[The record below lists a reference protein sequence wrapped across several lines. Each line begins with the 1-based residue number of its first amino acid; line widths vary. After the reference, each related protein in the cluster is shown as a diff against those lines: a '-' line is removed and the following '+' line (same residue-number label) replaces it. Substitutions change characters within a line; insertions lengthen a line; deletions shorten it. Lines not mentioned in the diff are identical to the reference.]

1 METLDIDIQL
11 YNDDFN
17 CYEFIENSVND
28 FLNFSKMP
36 IKDPKPKENCLN
48 VPISYDIETSSF
60 IDKNRPIND
69 QRVVIP
75 YSWQIGIY
83 NHCLIGRYIEDINQ
97 FMTALKNYLDDHKIK
112 YCKIYIHNL
121 AFEFFHTWRVF
132 ENLDAEFLSVDNR
145 TPIEFTLYKK
155 SIRFNDSY
163 QLSNLSLAKTA
174 KGFKRQIL
182 KQKPIDY
189 TIIRLPETP
198 LTDDE
203 LLYNAYDV
211 YCVNEYI
218 FELLENNPDIN
229 YIRDIPMTSTGFVR
243 NKLRNSVGV
252 NIPYENRTPDQQD
265 YYNVLKK
272 CNIGCYEMLEILRK
286 TFSGGFTHS
295 GFFTVGKVHENVSH
309 FDFTSSY
316 PTVLLTEKYPVSS
329 FRNAFEKE
337 KLDVKPTKHTKS
349 YFNAGT
355 EDTVIKNVL
364 FNSSIRKL
372 RDMSIGFL
380 CCITFKGVKL
390 KDDVNDM
397 IISISSDDLSI
408 SGVHDR
414 KTAHVY
420 NGRVKEC
427 DVITL
432 WLTDVDFYEIKKFYK
447 VDEMNLNA
455 CLIARFEYLPFIFR
469 KTILNF
475 YKQKTVLKDTDNEFE
490 YQYNKALLNSIYGMC
505 VTDPIRPEFE
515 IEDNQIK
522 KHLLT
527 EDKEKQDVIKENDR
541 TGKQFIYYPW
551 GVWCTAYARRN
562 LFSAILECGDDYL
575 YADTDSVFIKN
586 FDKHRAYFEK
596 YDKSIKDKITK
607 SLKYEYA
614 VATSDLLMKLT
625 DSQKKMET
633 EKDERVKEKCI
644 KVINDLKA
652 RIDRLKSQSLELE
665 DIYNSCK
672 NIKGEFKPLGVWS
685 QEKFCKKFCTI
696 GAKRYVEQFENGEL
710 KFTFAGIKKEN
721 IKNFFESIFNN
732 DPDKILTT
740 FSNLMWGTID
750 SINVPTEY
758 SGKTTNTYIDRI
770 QKGDMSNVYDISGN
784 KYNGINYQ
792 YMGYGGFYFEKT
804 TFDLVIF
811 PDFDYFRK
819 QIILSQ
825 FKNENLGK

>member
-1 METLDIDIQL
+1 MKTLDIDIQL

-17 CYEFIENSVND
+17 CYEFIKNSVTD

-36 IKDPKPKENCLN
+36 ITDPKGKCLN
-48 VPISYDIETSSF
+48 VPISYDIETTSF
-60 IDKNRPIND
+60 IDKNRPADD

-97 FMTALKNYLDDHKIK
+97 FMTALKNYLDDYKIK
-112 YCKIYIHNL
+112 FCKIYIHNL

-132 ENLDAEFLSVDNR
+132 ENLDKKFISVDNR
-145 TPIEFTLYKK
+145 TPIEFTLYNK

-189 TIIRLPETP
+189 TIIRLPETS

-218 FELLENNPDIN
+218 FEMLENNSDTP
-229 YIRDIPMTSTGFVR
+229 YIIDIPMTSTGFVR
-243 NKLRNSVGV
+243 QKIKNSVGV
-252 NIPYENRTPDQQD
+252 YIPYDNRTPDQQD

-272 CNIGCYEMLEILRK
+272 CNIGSYEMLAILRK

-329 FRNAFEKE
+329 FYNAFEKE
-337 KLDVKPTKHTKS
+337 KTDVKATKHTKTF
-349 YFNAGT
+349 FNSGVD
-355 EDTVIKNVL
+355 DTVIKNIL
-364 FNSSIRKL
+364 FNSSIKKL
-372 RDMSIGFL
+372 RDMNIGFL
-380 CCITFKGVKL
+380 CCVTFKGVKL
-390 KDDVNDM
+390 KDNVNDM

-408 SGVHDR
+408 SGLHDR

-427 DVITL
+427 DLITL
-432 WLTDVDFYEIKKFYK
+432 WLTDVDFYEIKKFYNIK
-447 VDEMNLNA
+447 EKNLKT

-505 VTDPIRPEFE
+505 VTDPIRPDFE
-515 IEDNQIK
+515 IENNQIE

-527 EDKEKQDVIKENDR
+527 EDEEKQKVIKQNDC
-541 TGKQFIYYPW
+541 TNKQFIYYPW

-596 YDKSIKDKITK
+596 YDKSIKDKMTK
-607 SLKYEYA
+607 SLKYEYSF
-614 VATSDLLMKLT
+614 ATSDLLMRLT
-625 DSQKKMET
+625 KMQTDIET
-633 EKDERVKEKCI
+633 LKDDCI
-644 KVINDLKA
+644 KDKYIKNIKDLKA
-652 RIDRLKSQSLELE
+652 RIDRLKQQSQELE

-672 NIKGEFKPLGVWS
+672 NIKGEFKPLGIWS

-710 KFTFAGIKKEN
+710 KFTISGIKKEN
-721 IKNFFESIFNN
+721 IKNFFENSFNN
-732 DPDKILTT
+732 DADKILTT
-740 FSNLMWGTID
+740 FSNIMWGNID
-750 SINVPTEY
+750 SINIPKEY
-758 SGKTTNTYIDRI
+758 SGKTTNTYIDHI

-784 KYNGINYQ
+784 KYSGINYQ
-792 YMGYGGFYFEKT
+792 YMGYGGYYFEKT
-804 TFDLVIF
+804 TFELTIF

-825 FKNENLGK
+825 FNNDNLGK

>member
-1 METLDIDIQL
+1 MKTLDIDIQL

-17 CYEFIENSVND
+17 CYDFIKNSVTD
-28 FLNFSKMP
+28 FINFSKMS
-36 IKDPKPKENCLN
+36 ITDPSGKCLN
-48 VPISYDIETSSF
+48 VPLSYDIETTNF
-60 IDKNRPIND
+60 IDKNRPADD

-83 NHCLIGRYIEDINQ
+83 NHCLIGRYIEDINN
-97 FMTALKNYLDDHKIK
+97 FMVALKNFLDDYKIK

-132 ENLDAEFLSVDNR
+132 ENLDKKFISVDNR
-145 TPIEFTLYKK
+145 TPIEFTLYNK

-198 LTDDE
+198 LTEDE

-218 FELLENNPDIN
+218 FEMLENNTDTPYIIN
-229 YIRDIPMTSTGFVR
+229 IPMTSTGFVR
-243 NKLRNSVGV
+243 QKIKNSVGV
-252 NIPYENRTPDQQD
+252 YIKYDDRTPDQQD

-272 CNIGCYEMLEILRK
+272 CNIGSYEMLEILRK

-329 FRNAFEKE
+329 FFNAFDKE
-337 KLDVKPTKHTKS
+337 KSDVKASFHTKGF
-349 YFNAGT
+349 FNAGT
-355 EDTVIKNVL
+355 TDDVIKNVL
-364 FNSSIRKL
+364 FNSSIKKL
-372 RDMSIGFL
+372 RDMNLGFL

-390 KDDVNDM
+390 KDNVNDM
-397 IISISSDDLSI
+397 IISISSDDLAI

-414 KTAHVY
+414 KNSHIY

-447 VDEMNLNA
+447 IKEMNLKT

-505 VTDPIRPEFE
+505 VTDPIRPDFE
-515 IEDNQIK
+515 IENNQIE

-527 EDKEKQDVIKENDR
+527 EDDEKQKVIKQNDY
-541 TGKQFIYYPW
+541 TPKQFIYYPW

-562 LFSAILECGDDYL
+562 LFSAIIECGDDYL

-596 YDKSIKDKITK
+596 YDKSIKDKMTK
-607 SLKYEYA
+607 SLKYEYSY
-614 VATSDLLMKLT
+614 ATSDLLMKLT
-625 DSQKKMET
+625 TMEK
-633 EKDERVKEKCI
+633 EIKSIKEECIKEKFVKNI
-644 KVINDLKA
+644 KDLQA
-652 RIDRLKSQSLELE
+652 RIERLKNQSQELE

-696 GAKRYVEQFENGEL
+696 GAKRYIEQFENGEL
-710 KFTFAGIKKEN
+710 KFTISGIKKEN
-721 IKNFFESIFNN
+721 IKKFFENAFNN
-732 DPDKILTT
+732 NSERIINT
-740 FSNLMWGTID
+740 FSNIVWGSID
-750 SINVPTEY
+750 SINIPTEF
-758 SGKTTNTYIDRI
+758 SGKTTNTYIDHI

-784 KYNGINYQ
+784 KYSGINYQ
-792 YMGYGGFYFEKT
+792 YMGYGGYYFEKT
-804 TFDLVIF
+804 TFELTIF

-825 FKNENLGK
+825 FNNDNLGK

>member
-1 METLDIDIQL
+1 MKTLDIDIQL

-17 CYEFIENSVND
+17 CYEFIKNSVTD

-36 IKDPKPKENCLN
+36 ITDPKCKCLN
-48 VPISYDIETSSF
+48 VPISYDIETTSF
-60 IDKNRPIND
+60 IDKNRPADD

-83 NHCLIGRYIEDINQ
+83 NHCLIGRYIEDINN
-97 FMTALKNYLDDHKIK
+97 FMVALKNYLDDYKIK
-112 YCKIYIHNL
+112 FCKIYIHNL
-121 AFEFFHTWRVF
+121 AFEFFHTWRAF
-132 ENLDAEFLSVDNR
+132 ENLDAKFISVDNR
-145 TPIEFTLYKK
+145 TPIEFTLYNK

-189 TIIRLPETP
+189 TIIRLPETS

-218 FELLENNPDIN
+218 FEMLENNTDTP
-229 YIRDIPMTSTGFVR
+229 YIIDIPMTSTGFVR
-243 NKLRNSVGV
+243 QKIKNSVGV
-252 NIPYENRTPDQQD
+252 YIKYDDRTPDQQD

-272 CNIGCYEMLEILRK
+272 CNIGSYEMLEVLRK
-286 TFSGGFTHS
+286 AFSGGFTHS

-329 FRNAFEKE
+329 FYNAFEKD
-337 KLDVKPTKHTKS
+337 KSDVKATKHTKTF
-349 YFNAGT
+349 FNSGVD
-355 EDTVIKNVL
+355 DTVIKNIL
-364 FNSSIRKL
+364 FNSSIKKL
-372 RDMSIGFL
+372 RDMNLGFL

-390 KDDVNDM
+390 KDNVNDM

-408 SGVHDR
+408 SGLHDR
-414 KTAHVY
+414 KTAKIY

-427 DVITL
+427 DLITL

-447 VDEMNLNA
+447 IKDMNLKL

-490 YQYNKALLNSIYGMC
+490 YQYNKALLNSLYGMC
-505 VTDPIRPEFE
+505 VTDPIRPDFE
-515 IEDNQIK
+515 IENNQIE

-527 EDKEKQDVIKENDR
+527 EAEEKQKVIKQNDC
-541 TGKQFIYYPW
+541 TNKQFIYYPW

-586 FDKHRAYFEK
+586 FDKHKAYFEK
-596 YDKSIKDKITK
+596 YDKTIKDKMTK
-607 SLKYEYA
+607 SLKYEYSY
-614 VATSDLLMKLT
+614 ATSDLLMKLT
-625 DSQKKMET
+625 KMQKEIET
-633 EKDERVKEKCI
+633 LKDDLKDKYI
-644 KVINDLKA
+644 KNIKDLKA
-652 RIDRLKSQSLELE
+652 RIDRLKSQSQELE

-696 GAKRYVEQFENGEL
+696 GAKRYIEQFENGEL
-710 KFTFAGIKKEN
+710 KFTISGIKKEN
-721 IKNFFESIFNN
+721 IKNFFENSFNN
-732 DPDKILTT
+732 DADKILTT
-740 FSNLMWGTID
+740 FSNIMWGTID

-758 SGKTTNTYIDRI
+758 SGKTTNTYIDHI

-784 KYNGINYQ
+784 KYSGINYQ
-792 YMGYGGFYFEKT
+792 YMGYGGYYFEKT
-804 TFDLVIF
+804 TFELTIF

-825 FKNENLGK
+825 FNNDKLGK

>member
-1 METLDIDIQL
+1 MKTLDIDIQL

-17 CYEFIENSVND
+17 CYEFIKNSVTD
-28 FLNFSKMP
+28 FFNFSKMP
-36 IKDPKPKENCLN
+36 VTDPKGKCLN
-48 VPISYDIETSSF
+48 VPISYDIETTSF
-60 IDKNRPIND
+60 IDKNRPDDD

-97 FMTALKNYLDDHKIK
+97 FMSALKNFLDDYKIK

-121 AFEFFHTWRVF
+121 AFEFFHTWRAF
-132 ENLDAEFLSVDNR
+132 ENLDKKFISVDNR
-145 TPIEFTLYKK
+145 TPIEFTLYNK
-155 SIRFNDSY
+155 SIKFNDSY

-203 LLYNAYDV
+203 LLYNAFDV

-218 FELLENNPDIN
+218 FEMLENNSDTP
-229 YIRDIPMTSTGFVR
+229 YIIDIPMTSTGFVR
-243 NKLRNSVGV
+243 QKIKNSVGV
-252 NIPYENRTPDQQD
+252 YIKYDDRTPDQQD

-329 FRNAFEKE
+329 FFNAFDKE
-337 KLDVKPTKHTKS
+337 KSDVKPTKYTKTF
-349 YFNAGT
+349 FNSGA

-364 FNSSIRKL
+364 FNSSVRKL
-372 RDMSIGFL
+372 REMNLGFL

-390 KDDVNDM
+390 KDNVNDM

-408 SGVHDR
+408 SGQHDR
-414 KTAHVY
+414 KNARIY

-427 DVITL
+427 DLITL

-447 VDEMNLNA
+447 IKEMNLKT

-505 VTDPIRPEFE
+505 VTDPIRPDFE
-515 IEDNQIK
+515 IENNQIE

-527 EDKEKQDVIKENDR
+527 EDDEKQKVIKQNDC
-541 TGKQFIYYPW
+541 TNKQFIYYPW

-562 LFSAILECGDDYL
+562 LFSAIIECGDDYL

-586 FDKHRAYFEK
+586 FDKHRPYFEK
-596 YDKSIKDKITK
+596 YDKSIKDKMTK
-607 SLKYEYA
+607 SLKYEYSY
-614 VATSDLLMKLT
+614 ATSDLLMKLT
-625 DSQKKMET
+625 KMQKEIET
-633 EKDERVKEKCI
+633 IKDDCVKEKFVKNI
-644 KVINDLKA
+644 KDLKA
-652 RIDRLKSQSLELE
+652 RIDRLKNQSQELE

-696 GAKRYVEQFENGEL
+696 GAKRYVEQFENGDL
-710 KFTFAGIKKEN
+710 KFTISGIKKEN
-721 IKNFFESIFNN
+721 IKKFFESSFNN
-732 DPDKILTT
+732 NADKILTT
-740 FSNLMWGTID
+740 FSNIMWGTID
-750 SINVPTEY
+750 SINIPTEY
-758 SGKTTNTYIDRI
+758 SGKTTNTYIDHI
-770 QKGDMSNVYDISGN
+770 QKGEMSNVYDINGN

-792 YMGYGGFYFEKT
+792 YMGYGGYYFEKT
-804 TFDLVIF
+804 TFELTIF

-825 FKNENLGK
+825 FKNDNLGK